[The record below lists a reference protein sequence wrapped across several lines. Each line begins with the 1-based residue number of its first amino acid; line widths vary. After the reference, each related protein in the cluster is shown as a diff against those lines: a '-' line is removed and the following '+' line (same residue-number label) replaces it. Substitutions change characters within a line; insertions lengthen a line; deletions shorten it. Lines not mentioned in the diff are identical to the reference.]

1 MYRFP
6 RKGQHQPGLARERP
20 ARQDTSPE
28 PRLVRIK
35 AGQPSE
41 QELTWES

>member
-1 MYRFP
+1 MYKLP
-6 RKGQHQPGLARERP
+6 RKGQHQPGLASERP
-20 ARQDTSPE
+20 ASQDTNPE